1 MKVLPNTL
9 FYYNYQTFTPPAL
22 KANTTYYARLW
33 TNIANA
39 WQYVDSTFS
48 TGYGI
53 AHLTS
58 PNDGAG
64 GVGATPTFS
73 WNAVA
78 DANSSNPYD
87 LYVGTQPGGLGGNVC
102 NATNACIWHAGVTS
116 ATTATIPA
124 GLLQANTPYY
134 VSLWTEKNGQWLH
147 ADTAFSTGSFSSS
160 SPTLSQLVY
169 PYNGATNVDPFAPI
183 RWTTVPLVTGPTGQ
197 TGYFLNIGDGK
208 SGDSQSDYVYYTSTN
223 QTGWEG
229 GLVGGKTY
237 YVTLY
242 TFAAYGSGSCQS
254 GCWTPASFTFSTAPV
269 ATPPSATDF
278 YANILTATATVRNMA
293 AGDTDAAFAHTFLY
307 NNMQQS
313 PNRVALC
320 SDFANN
326 LMVQLNQ
333 QGIVAHRRDT
343 VFGGGPESHSAVE
356 YWDPF
361 LQKWA
366 ATDAFYGMMFYDS
379 SKNPAT
385 MGMGEIANALVQGT
399 ESDIPNTFVTSASVT
414 PGCPACFGQY
424 WDMNYFLDPIL
435 HYLNPLSL
443 SLLSL
448 ELSAPNDPRP
458 FMLGVANPVG
468 VAANY
473 VFSFASSTDSVQINN
488 GGPIQVVPQPSTAP
502 IGNPLNFGNF
512 SYPAT
517 FDAGWSY
524 IGIPP
529 TGLSVERLICPMYH
543 GPACP

>member
-1 MKVLPNTL
+1 MGNGFTL
-9 FYYNYQTFTPPAL
+9 TPPSAPVHSVPVRQL
-22 KANTTYYARLW
+22 C
-33 TNIANA
+33 
-39 WQYVDSTFS
+39 
-48 TGYGI
+48 
-53 AHLTS
+53 
-58 PNDGAG
+58 PNSS
-64 GVGATPTFS
+64 TPT
-73 WNAVA
+73 
-78 DANSSNPYD
+78 
-87 LYVGTQPGGLGGNVC
+87 
-102 NATNACIWHAGVTS
+102 
-116 ATTATIPA
+116 TARRT
-124 GLLQANTPYY
+124 
-134 VSLWTEKNGQWLH
+134 
-147 ADTAFSTGSFSSS
+147 F
-160 SPTLSQLVY
+160 
-169 PYNGATNVDPFAPI
+169 DPFAPI

-399 ESDIPNTFVTSASVT
+399 ESRHPKHLRHL
-414 PGCPACFGQY
+414 C
-424 WDMNYFLDPIL
+424 
-435 HYLNPLSL
+435 
-443 SLLSL
+443 
-448 ELSAPNDPRP
+448 ER
-458 FMLGVANPVG
+458 
-468 VAANY
+468 
-473 VFSFASSTDSVQINN
+473 DS
-488 GGPIQVVPQPSTAP
+488 
-502 IGNPLNFGNF
+502 
-512 SYPAT
+512 
-517 FDAGWSY
+517 
-524 IGIPP
+524 
-529 TGLSVERLICPMYH
+529 GLSSLFRSILGYELFP
-543 GPACP
+543 GSDSALPKPAEPLTVVSGIVRTE